1 MPKPRGADLT
11 RSVEDYLKAI
21 YHLTEAGGAAATTDL
36 AEALALAAP
45 SVSGMLKRLAEQ
57 GLVSHEPY
65 RGASLTRTGR
75 REALR
80 VLRRHR
86 VIESFLVARLGYT
99 WDTVHDEAE
108 RLEHAASDDL
118 VERLAE
124 ALGHPDFDPHG
135 DPIPGAD
142 GRLAVRRTVPL
153 TEVAVGATVRIAQVD
168 TDDGE
173 RLRWLAEVGL
183 TPGVEITVLT
193 HQPFDGPVMLRR
205 GRTQQVLGHE
215 LAGQVRCMAPEGS

>member
-1 MPKPRGADLT
+1 MPKSRVGDLT

-21 YHLTEAGGAAATTDL
+21 YHLTESGGAASTTAVAD
-36 AEALALAAP
+36 ALALAAP
-45 SVSGMLKRLAEQ
+45 SVSGMLKRLAGQ
-57 GLVSHEPY
+57 GLVTHEPY

-86 VIESFLVARLGYT
+86 VIETYLVDRLGYS

-108 RLEHAASDDL
+108 RLEHAASDEL

-124 ALGHPDFDPHG
+124 ALGHPAFDPHG

-142 GRLAVRRTVPL
+142 GRLVSRRTVPL
-153 TEVAVGATVRIAQVD
+153 PEVPVGETVRIAQVD

-173 RLRWLAEVGL
+173 RLRWFAQAGL
-183 TPGVEITVLT
+183 VPGARITVVT
-193 HQPFDGPVMLRR
+193 QQPFAGPLTLRI
-205 GRTQQVLGHE
+205 GRSDQVVGRE
-215 LAGQVRCMAPEGS
+215 LASQLRCTSTEEP